1 MVARIRHVTLA
12 IDGGTPVRET
22 RWPAYDNGDA
32 YVADEDIAA
41 AVAALR
47 SRRYFRYDSR
57 PHEATETGAL
67 EAALCRYF
75 GAGHALGC
83 ASGTT
88 ALALGLL
95 ALDLPPQSDVLCP
108 AFTFAATPSAI
119 VLAGHRP
126 VVVECDDDLQFD
138 LTDLRNRVAAG
149 ARAIVVVHMRGFAA
163 DMPAVLAIADEFG
176 VPVVEDAV
184 PALGVRLHGRALG
197 TWGRVGAFSTQSD
210 KALNTGEGG
219 FLLTDDPTLYARA
232 LVCSG
237 AYESR
242 MARHFVDPPD
252 LDDLSLPLFSWRMD
266 EIRAALARAQLAR
279 LPGRLEAHRRNYER
293 IAAALADQPDVT
305 VRRPVA
311 PGAYLGEAL
320 LLQLP
325 DAAAACWFARALR
338 AEGIGVRAFGDP
350 DDVNVRAFWNWRFL
364 FPDRAAVRAAY
375 PASTAAV
382 GRTVDIPL
390 SANLTENDCTQ
401 LVAAVGKVAAALPG
415 RYR

>member
-1 MVARIRHVTLA
+1 MVARTTDVRLA
-12 IDGGTPVRET
+12 IDGGTPVRAAP
-22 RWPAYDNGDA
+22 WPAYDNGDA
-32 YVADEDIAA
+32 YVADDDVAA
-41 AVAALR
+41 ALHALR
-47 SRRYFRYDSR
+47 SRRYFRYDTR

-75 GAGHALGC
+75 GAAHALGC

-95 ALDLPPQSDVLCP
+95 ALDLPAASDVICP

-119 VLAGHRP
+119 ILAGHRP
-126 VVVECDDDLQFD
+126 VLVECDDDLQLD
-138 LTDLRNRVAAG
+138 PDDLRRKVAAG

-163 DMPAVLAIADEFG
+163 DMPAIAGIADEFG
-176 VPVVEDAV
+176 VPIVEDAV
-184 PALGVRLHGRALG
+184 PALGVRLHGRPLG

-219 FLLTDDPTLYARA
+219 FVLTDDATVYSRA
-232 LVCSG
+232 VVYSG

-242 MARHFVDPPD
+242 MARHFTDPPD

-279 LPGRLEAHRRNYER
+279 LPGRLAAHRRNYDR
-293 IAAALADQPDVT
+293 VAAALDGRPDVA

-320 LLQLP
+320 LLRLP
-325 DAAAACWFARALR
+325 DTAAACWFARALR

-390 SANLTENDCTQ
+390 SANLTGDDCAQ
-401 LVAAVGKVAAALPG
+401 LVDAVDKVAAALPG

>member
-1 MVARIRHVTLA
+1 MVAHTTDVTLA
-12 IDGGTPVRET
+12 IDGGAPIRTSP
-22 RWPAYDNGDA
+22 WPAYDNGDA

-41 AVAALR
+41 AVQALR

-57 PHEATETGAL
+57 PHEATEAGAF

-75 GAGHALGC
+75 GATHALGC

-95 ALDLPPQSDVLCP
+95 ALDLPAASDVICP

-119 VLAGHRP
+119 LLAGHRP
-126 VVVECDDDLQFD
+126 VLVECDDELQLDLA
-138 LTDLRNRVAAG
+138 DLRRKMAAG

-163 DMPAVLAIADEFG
+163 DMPAITAIADEFG
-176 VPVVEDAV
+176 VPIVEDAV
-184 PALGVRLHGRALG
+184 PALGVRLAGRPLG

-219 FLLTDDPTLYARA
+219 FLLTDDATVYSRA
-232 LVCSG
+232 LVYSG

-242 MARHFVDPPD
+242 MARHFTDPPG

-266 EIRAALARAQLAR
+266 EIRAALARAQLGR
-279 LPGRLEAHRRNYER
+279 LPGRLEAHRRNYDR
-293 IAAALADQPDVT
+293 VAAALGGRPDIA
-305 VRRPVA
+305 VRQPVA

-320 LLQLP
+320 LLRLP
-325 DAAAACWFARALR
+325 DGPSAWWFARALR

-364 FPDRAAVRAAY
+364 FPDPAVTRSAY
-375 PASTAAV
+375 PVSTAAV
-382 GRTVDIPL
+382 ARTVDIPL
-390 SANLTENDCTQ
+390 SANLTEEDCAQ
-401 LVAAVGKVAAALPG
+401 LVDAVDKVAAALPG
-415 RYR
+415 RRR